1 MLTQVKNLR
10 KGHLSNANGEN
21 NLPIRAEFEIF
32 KVIKTSTMSFVK
44 EFKEFAV
51 KGNVADLAIGVI
63 IGGAFGSIVTSL
75 INDVIT
81 PLLLNPALEAA
92 KLQNIQDLKWGA
104 VKYGSFLSS
113 VISFIVV
120 AFVLFMVV
128 KALNKMKKAEEAA
141 PAPPPAP
148 SSTDQLLMEI
158 RDALRK

>member
-1 MLTQVKNLR
+1 MLAQVKNLR
-10 KGHLSNANGEN
+10 KGHLSTGNPEN
-21 NLPIRAEFEIF
+21 NLPVQSEFEIF
-32 KVIKTSTMSFVK
+32 KAIKTSTMSFIK

-113 VISFIVV
+113 VISFVVV
-120 AFVLFMVV
+120 AFVLFLVV

-141 PAPPPAP
+141 PAPPPGP

-158 RDALRK
+158 RDALKK

>member
-1 MLTQVKNLR
+1 LLAQVKNLR
-10 KGHLSNANGEN
+10 KGHLSTGNREN
-21 NLPIRAEFEIF
+21 NLPVQSEFEIF
-32 KVIKTSTMSFVK
+32 KAIKTSTMSFIK

-141 PAPPPAP
+141 PAPPPGP

-158 RDALRK
+158 RDALKK